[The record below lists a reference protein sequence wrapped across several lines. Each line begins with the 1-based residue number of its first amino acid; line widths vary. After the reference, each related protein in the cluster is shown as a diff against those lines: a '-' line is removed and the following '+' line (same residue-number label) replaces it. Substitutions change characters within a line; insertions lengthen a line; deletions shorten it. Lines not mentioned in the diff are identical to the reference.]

1 MKRRTI
7 ILYASP
13 LLLTVIEIA
22 ALGICISTN
31 PNNAEAINLKNENT
45 KNQAMINYYVRK
57 TNNLSVQNELDKI
70 SADNINVSTKLSD
83 ITKRIKDGIDLT
95 YNKTKNDKDYSEL
108 KKKLPQLVGESFS
121 KKLTELDEPAV
132 NQSGQSQFPYGS
144 TTSVLVTFGRYNYRS
159 VEVPIYV
166 SINYETPA
174 LKDKDGKDKKLKGQ
188 DLFVLSYNLKEN
200 KLNLSNYVKGINQN
214 E

>member
-7 ILYASP
+7 ILYASA

-83 ITKRIKDGIDLT
+83 
-95 YNKTKNDKDYSEL
+95 YSYISQ
-108 KKKLPQLVGESFS
+108 KLPVHW
-121 KKLTELDEPAV
+121 
-132 NQSGQSQFPYGS
+132 
-144 TTSVLVTFGRYNYRS
+144 
-159 VEVPIYV
+159 
-166 SINYETPA
+166 
-174 LKDKDGKDKKLKGQ
+174 
-188 DLFVLSYNLKEN
+188 
-200 KLNLSNYVKGINQN
+200 
-214 E
+214 